1 MAIPVVGS
9 EADEHKQAT
18 PRSFAGGVL
27 IVAALTAF
35 GCGGGGSS
43 SSAPPPAP
51 PPPPA
56 PVGGGTPE
64 PQPLAHCRANT
75 GGVFTN
81 VTSALGLC
89 YEVEDDGRE
98 RTEIRLQ
105 GGGIALADIDRD
117 NRLELYVTHGRNL
130 RGRLFAF
137 NGVRFEEVEA
147 SGIEPRGIDQAGF
160 FVDVDEDGWLDL
172 IAMHEDGIEV
182 FFNDWFGRFRP
193 NAGATN
199 IDNTRAT
206 TSMAA
211 ADYDADGDL
220 DLFFAHWGTG
230 HTHGQTEFLWEQK
243 GQGTFADVSYRVPT
257 EAATDGVVGA
267 SEYSFT
273 PVFADFDDDGDAD
286 LLLASDFGTS
296 QVLRNTV
303 GGDAFVDL
311 TTDVI
316 SDENGMGGT
325 VADYDRDGDLDWFV
339 SSIWDAEVVG
349 NWTGNRLYRNVGDGV
364 FEDATD
370 EAGVRDGGWG
380 WGACFADF
388 DNDGHVDLF
397 HTNGYPN
404 QGDGKFIA
412 DPSRLF
418 MANGD
423 GTFTERAPALGL
435 DHTDQG
441 RGVACADYNDDGW
454 VDVFIANNG
463 KSPTVFRNDHANGN
477 GYLAIDL
484 TGPDGNPQGIG
495 ARVRVTSASGTQL
508 AEMRL
513 GEGYLSHPPA
523 RLHFGLGTDAT
534 CTVEVRWPGP
544 QPTTTWTRN
553 VAASQRIEIRHPE
566 S

>member
-1 MAIPVVGS
+1 MEP
-9 EADEHKQAT
+9 
-18 PRSFAGGVL
+18 AGG
-27 IVAALTAF
+27 A
-35 GCGGGGSS
+35 
-43 SSAPPPAP
+43 
-51 PPPPA
+51 
-56 PVGGGTPE
+56 PE
-64 PQPLAHCRANT
+64 PPLAHCAADSAGN
-75 GGVFTN
+75 GAFTN
-81 VTSALGLC
+81 VTRDLGLC
-89 YEVEDDGRE
+89 YEVADDGRE

-117 NRLELYVTHGRNL
+117 GRLDLYVTHGRNL
-130 RGRLFAF
+130 RGRLFRF
-137 NGVRFEEVEA
+137 NGARFVERENTGVA
-147 SGIEPRGIDQAGF
+147 PRGIDQAAY

-172 IAMHEDGIEV
+172 ISVQEDGIEV

-199 IDNTRAT
+199 IENTRAT

-211 ADYDADGDL
+211 ADYDGDGDL

-257 EAATDGVVGA
+257 EAADGVVGE

-286 LLLASDFGTS
+286 LLLASDFGSS
-296 QVLRNTV
+296 QVLRNIA
-303 GGDAFVDL
+303 GGNAFTDL

-325 VADYDRDGDLDWFV
+325 VADYDKDGDLDWFV
-339 SSIWDAEVVG
+339 SSIWDAEVAT
-349 NWTGNRLYRNVGDGV
+349 NWTGNRLYRNDGQGV

-370 EAGVRDGGWG
+370 DAGVRQGGWG

-388 DNDGHVDLF
+388 DNDGHADLF
-397 HTNGYPN
+397 HTNGYPDE
-404 QGDGKFIA
+404 GGGKFEA

-423 GTFTERAPALGL
+423 GTFTERAAALGL

-441 RGVACADYNDDGW
+441 RGVACADYNDDGK

-477 GYLAIDL
+477 AYLAIDL
-484 TGPDGNPQGIG
+484 AGPDGNPQGIG
-495 ARVRVTSASGTQL
+495 ARVLVESASGRQL

-513 GEGYLSHPPA
+513 GEGYLSQAPA
-523 RLHFGLGTDAT
+523 RLHFGLGADRSA
-534 CTVEVRWPGP
+534 TVEVRWPGP
-544 QPTTTWTRN
+544 DAETTIVHDIAVSQRN
-553 VAASQRIEIRHPE
+553 VIRHPARR
-566 S
+566 